1 MTRTRVVLVLAG
13 ALATGAF
20 AASTAPSAAMPKLD
34 PGVATANDLAQAKPE
49 SVRWVCNPWGRC
61 WWRPNYYRPRPYW
74 GPRPFYRPWGW
85 GGGPRW
91 GHRHW
96 RHRW

>member
-1 MTRTRVVLVLAG
+1 MTRTRVVLALAG

-34 PGVATANDLAQAKPE
+34 PGVATANDLAQTKPE
-49 SVRWVCNPWGRC
+49 SVRYVCNRWGRC
-61 WWRPNYYRPRPYW
+61 WWQPGYRRTWAPRPIYRPY
-74 GPRPFYRPWGW
+74 GW

-91 GHRHW
+91 GYGGWRHRHW
-96 RHRW
+96 